1 MYIHQYRMVNQV
13 WPFIHL
19 MLVLVRLEKKPAG
32 NSYTTFNHRCLKFAD
47 QDEVDNFVD
56 NYSKSNKVEGE
67 VMTSLQPTLVLNI

>member
-19 MLVLVRLEKKPAG
+19 MLVLVRLEKKTAG
-32 NSYTTFNHRCLKFAD
+32 NSYTTFNHD